1 MIIISG
7 RSYVDEEIRDEYV
20 AQHQEMVARVRE
32 QPGCLDLVIAAD
44 PLEEDRYN
52 IYEAWESE
60 DHLAEWRKVANP
72 PEPSSI
78 RNESRCRNIRSANP
92 GRRFSVQ

>member
-7 RSYVDEEIRDEYV
+7 RSYVDGEIRDEYV
-20 AQHQEMVARVRE
+20 EQHQEMVARARE

-60 DHLAEWRKVANP
+60 KHLDEWRKVANP
-72 PEPSSI
+72 PESQFDPERVEVQKHQIS
-78 RNESRCRNIRSANP
+78 ESGP
-92 GRRFSVQ
+92 PL